1 MSLLPPP
8 ICVSRTASQS
18 ASMDDSDLHALFCEW
33 ATWCRTKRLYAPS
46 PNPQSVIGSL
56 VRLPGGREGNA
67 RLDQQLASLHM
78 AILGAGRDG
87 YIISV
92 EYLWRPYS
100 RPKMPVKRIA
110 SALGFSRQRWYQL
123 VKDARRRVYAGVDKI
138 AVAPACQII
147 ENVD

>member
-1 MSLLPPP
+1 M
-8 ICVSRTASQS
+8 T
-18 ASMDDSDLHALFCEW
+18 DSDLHALFCEW
-33 ATWCRTKRLYAPS
+33 GAWARSRRLYAPS

-67 RLDQQLASLHM
+67 RLDPMLAALHM
-78 AILGAGRDG
+78 AILGAEGRDG
-87 YIISV
+87 QIVSI

-100 RPKMPVKRIA
+100 RPKVPVKRIA

-123 VKDARRRVYAGVDKI
+123 VKDARRRVYAGVDTI
-138 AVAPACQII
+138 SVAAPCQIP